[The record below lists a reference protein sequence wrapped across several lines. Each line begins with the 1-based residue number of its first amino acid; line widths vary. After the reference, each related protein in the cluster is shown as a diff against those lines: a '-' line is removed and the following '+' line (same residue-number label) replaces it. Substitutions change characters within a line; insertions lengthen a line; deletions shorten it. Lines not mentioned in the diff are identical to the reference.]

1 MKSKLLFVVM
11 VLLFDGGSGGD
22 DNDNHIGGDCVM
34 KRGWKPIK
42 NGLLLLKA
50 KIGLWT
56 LMELNYGS
64 LIPCSC
70 FIKTTLLKQEEF
82 LFF

>member
-34 KRGWKPIK
+34 KRDWKPIK
-42 NGLLLLKA
+42 NGLLLPKA
-50 KIGLWT
+50 KNWT
-56 LMELNYGS
+56 LDFDGVELWFFNS
-64 LIPCSC
+64 L
-70 FIKTTLLKQEEF
+70 FLLY
-82 LFF
+82 